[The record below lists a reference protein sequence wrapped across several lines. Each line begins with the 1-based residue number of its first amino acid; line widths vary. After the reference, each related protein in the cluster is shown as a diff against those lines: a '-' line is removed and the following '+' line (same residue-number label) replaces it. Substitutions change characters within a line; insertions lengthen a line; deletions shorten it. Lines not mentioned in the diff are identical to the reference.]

1 MINYYLLTKPGI
13 IVGNLLTVAAGFLIA
28 SHHSFNVLLFAATLL
43 GLAFI
48 MASACIFNNFIDRK
62 IDQKMNRTKNRALA
76 KGLISGQKAI
86 LFASLLGSLGILI
99 LLYYTNGLATLI
111 ALFGFFVYVVLYS
124 MWKGRTIYGTAIGSI
139 AGAVPPV
146 VGYCAVSHQFDMGA
160 VILFT
165 MLVLWQMP
173 HFFAIAIVHFE
184 DYAAASISVFPVI
197 KGMRQ
202 TKLHMMLYT
211 IGFLIAATLLATF
224 KFAGQLYFFAAL
236 ILGLAWIL
244 LSLLGFKN
252 KNDKLWAKQMFRL
265 SLIIIT
271 ILCLVIPIER
281 VL

>member
-1 MINYYLLTKPGI
+1 
-13 IVGNLLTVAAGFLIA
+13 
-28 SHHSFNVLLFAATLL
+28 
-43 GLAFI
+43 
-48 MASACIFNNFIDRK
+48 
-62 IDQKMNRTKNRALA
+62 MNRTKNRALA